1 MDYAVDATHTNR
13 TPMPRPQR
21 GVRGEASQAAGA
33 GSRRH
38 RVLFLHPGTAPPHA
52 DPRRNMLYHLSQCC
66 EGDLVTTRWKV
77 SGDDGPGGPVRFE
90 TLGDFGYH
98 ATRSTEMPALIRTVW
113 NAAYTFWTGLRLSRR
128 NGRYDVIVA
137 YGPYTLSMIGWTL
150 KLLTGARLVVEVPGP
165 PTEGFVFDGGLLGNI
180 KLRLARRLV
189 PFLLR
194 KADGTRLYYSWQLDG
209 LPAGPRPPAFVFPD
223 FVPVSLVPPAIQHQG
238 KDAERYVLFLGYPF
252 NRKGVDV
259 LIQAFDRIAPKHPDV
274 ILRIVGYCPD
284 PGPWERMSAYPARV
298 RIEKPLAHE
307 QAMDVMA
314 KCAVFALPS
323 RMEGVPRVLIE
334 ALAARRAVVST
345 RVSGI
350 PALIEHEH
358 DGLLSDM
365 DDIEG
370 LAKNLDRLLS
380 DSELGRGL
388 GENGHRKVLEELTEE
403 RFVQRFA
410 DMLQQLAVGGRDTAI
425 AGSQPLVR
433 DEQVT

>member
-1 MDYAVDATHTNR
+1 MSNAVDATHTNN
-13 TPMPRPQR
+13 TPIPRQQR
-21 GVRGEASQAAGA
+21 RVRSETSPAAGG
-33 GSRRH
+33 GSRRP
-38 RVLFLHPGTAPPHA
+38 RVLFLHPGTSPPHA

-77 SGDDGPGGPVRFE
+77 PDDHGADGPARFE

-98 ATRSTEMPALIRTVW
+98 ATLSTELPALIRTAW

-128 NGRYDVIVA
+128 NGRYDVIVT
-137 YGPYTLSMIGWTL
+137 YGPYTLSVIGWML
-150 KLLTGARLVVEVPGP
+150 KSLTGARLVVEVPGP
-165 PTEGFVFDGGLLGNI
+165 PTEGFLFDGGLLGNL

-194 KADGTRLYYSWQLDG
+194 KADGTRLYYSWQLDD

-223 FVPVSLVPPAIQHQG
+223 FVPVSLVPPPTQDREEGAG
-238 KDAERYVLFLGYPF
+238 RYVLFLGYPF

-259 LIQAFDRIAPKHPDV
+259 LIHAFDRIAPRHPDV

-284 PGPWERMSAYPARV
+284 PGPWERMSAHPERV

-307 QAMDVMA
+307 QAMEAMA
-314 KCAVFALPS
+314 NCAVFALPS

-350 PALIEHEH
+350 PALIEHER

-365 DDIEG
+365 DDVQG
-370 LAKNLDRLLS
+370 LAENLDRLLS
-380 DSELGRGL
+380 DSDLARRL
-388 GENGHRKVLEELTEE
+388 GENGHRKVSYELTEE
-403 RFVQRFA
+403 RFVERFA
-410 DMLQQLAVGGRDTAI
+410 EMLHRLTGDGPGAAPINGYVATRPA
-425 AGSQPLVR
+425 
-433 DEQVT
+433 